1 MKAFLRIT
9 VVALLALV
17 LSVAMA
23 PSASGQGLSGGGGGG
38 FVDEEQ
44 EQSQQAGGSAQP
56 PPPAAPANPPLW
68 VYFLLMM
75 ALTAGTV
82 FISIMPSK
90 RGHQD

>member
-17 LSVAMA
+17 LSAAMA
-23 PSASGQGLSGGGGGG
+23 PCASGQGLSGGGG
-38 FVDEEQ
+38 FVSDEQ
-44 EQSQQAGGSAQP
+44 DQSQQSGGSAQP

-68 VYFLLMM
+68 VYFLLMT